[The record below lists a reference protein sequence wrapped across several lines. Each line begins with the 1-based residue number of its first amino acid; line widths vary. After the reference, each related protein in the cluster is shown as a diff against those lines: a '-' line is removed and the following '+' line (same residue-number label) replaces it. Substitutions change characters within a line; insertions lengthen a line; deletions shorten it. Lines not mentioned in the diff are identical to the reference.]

1 MSEPKLLLIDANN
14 MSHRVHWAH
23 KELSWK
29 GTHVGVIFGF
39 FKQLIHLNK
48 EYPEH
53 YRVIV
58 WDAGHARRTEESER
72 AVQAGIV
79 PSSYKAT
86 RDHDNEERE
95 IIFEQMDEL
104 KEGLRKVKCLQVW
117 KKGFEADDII
127 NTYAKYAQRCG
138 GEAVVVSSD
147 KDFYQVLDDNVKI
160 YDAMKKEV
168 WSRERFEMEFG
179 FHPEL
184 WVDAGAI
191 MGEVGKSKDN
201 IFGVEGWGPTYA
213 CKYVKDFGSVEEIRA
228 HIKSKEGKKLGKREQ
243 KFIDS
248 DDVLDLALSLKRMD
262 VVRALPKPD
271 LEESKSEDD
280 LKKYFLEWGFASL
293 LKEARRLV

>member
-1 MSEPKLLLIDANN
+1 MKLLLIDGNN

-29 GTHVGVIFGF
+29 GTHVGVLFGF
-39 FKQLIHLNK
+39 FKQLVHLDK
-48 EYPEH
+48 EYPDH

-72 AVQAGIV
+72 AVEAGLV
-79 PSSYKAT
+79 PSAYKAT
-86 RDHDNEERE
+86 RDHSGEDRA

-104 KEGLRKVKCLQVW
+104 KEGLRKVRCLQVW

-127 NTYAKYAQRCG
+127 NTYAKYAQESG
-138 GEAVVVSSD
+138 GEAIVVSSD
-147 KDFYQVLDDNVKI
+147 KDFYQVLDHNVKI

-179 FHPEL
+179 FEPAL

-213 CKYVKDFGSVEEIRA
+213 CKYVQEYGSIENIRK
-228 HIKSKEGKKLGKREQ
+228 HIRSKAEKKKLGKREQ

-262 VVRALPKPD
+262 MVKALQKPD
-271 LEESKSEDD
+271 PEDRKSEDE